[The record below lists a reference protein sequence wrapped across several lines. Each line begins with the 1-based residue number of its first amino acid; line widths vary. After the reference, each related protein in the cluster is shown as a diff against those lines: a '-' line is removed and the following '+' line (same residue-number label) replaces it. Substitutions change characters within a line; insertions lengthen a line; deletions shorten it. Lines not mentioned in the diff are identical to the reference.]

1 MNEKKNQR
9 QASIPAGR
17 PDPFPLGALK
27 QSLRLRAAKGLARKG
42 LLSLRYDGLRV
53 TWQKVTKKIHFGS
66 RYKHLAKQALFSA
79 QELAGQREHQFP
91 RKIKFSIIVPLYNT
105 PERYLRAM
113 IESVLAQTYVCWE
126 LCMADGSDDEHR
138 EAERVC
144 REYAE
149 KDSRIR
155 YRKLEKNR
163 GISGNTNAC
172 LEIAEGDCIGLLDQN
187 DLLHPAALHEVM
199 RAICEKNADFVYTDE
214 SAFHNTP
221 RDAYL
226 PNFKSSFA
234 PDSLRGVNCIGHFTV
249 FKRNL
254 LDEVGLFDPACD
266 GAQDYDMA
274 LRLTE
279 RAERIAHIPE
289 ILYYC
294 RTHAR
299 STAKNA
305 LIRPC
310 VSNAGVR
317 ALEKQLERLG
327 MEGTVETA
335 VPRQGIYHVR
345 YAIKGTPKVSILI
358 TNYEHKKDLKTCLD
372 AVFSKTTWPDYEIF
386 IVENNSSS
394 QEIFDYYAELQREH
408 ENVRVVIWQ
417 GPYNFS
423 AVNNYGAQ
431 YCTGEYLLLLNNDTE
446 VITPDWIQEMLM
458 FGQRPDVGAVGAK
471 LYYRDDTIQHGG
483 IIFGMGGLADH
494 MHKNYKRTS
503 HGYMERLLY
512 AQNLTAVTA
521 ACMLLRRDVW
531 EKMNG
536 LDTDWAVAFND
547 VDLCMR
553 IRQAGYLIVWT
564 PFAELYHDEFKSR
577 GIEDTPEKQARF
589 RSEVLHCQ
597 QRWKKELDK
606 GDPYYNPNL
615 TLDRLDFSAVP
626 VLRPH
631 DAR

>member
-1 MNEKKNQR
+1 MSKRQNIPGMPVFFSPDAMKK
-9 QASIPAGR
+9 A
-17 PDPFPLGALK
+17 
-27 QSLRLRAAKGLARKG
+27 LRLRRAKGLVRKG
-42 LLSLRYDGLRV
+42 LLSLRYDGMSV
-53 TWQKVTKKIHFGS
+53 TWRKATKKIHFGS

-91 RKIKFSIIVPLYNT
+91 REIKFSVIVPLYNT
-105 PERYLRAM
+105 PERFLRAM

-126 LCMADGSDDEHR
+126 LCMADGSDAEHR

-144 REYAE
+144 REYEE
-149 KDSRIR
+149 KDGRIH
-155 YRKLEKNR
+155 YRKLGKSR

-172 LEIAEGDCIGLLDQN
+172 LEMAEGDYIGLLGHN
-187 DLLHPAALHEVM
+187 DLLHPAALYEVM
-199 RAICEKNADFVYTDE
+199 RAICEKSADFVYTDE
-214 SAFHNTP
+214 SAFHSTP

-234 PDSLRGVNCIGHFTV
+234 PDSLRGVNCICHFTV
-249 FKRNL
+249 FKRSL

-266 GAQDYDMA
+266 GAQDYDMV

-279 RAERIAHIPE
+279 KAVHIAHIPE

-299 STAKNA
+299 SKAKNA
-305 LIRPC
+305 WIRPC

-317 ALEKQLERLG
+317 AVEKQLERLG

-335 VPRQGIYHVR
+335 VPEQGIFHVR
-345 YAIKGTPKVSILI
+345 YAIRGTPKVSILI
-358 TNYEHKKDLKTCLD
+358 PNCEHMGDLKTCLD
-372 AVFSKTTWPDYEIF
+372 SVFSKTTWPDYEIV
-386 IVENNSSS
+386 IVENNSTS
-394 QEIFDYYAELQREH
+394 QEIFDYYAGLQREH
-408 ENVRVVIWQ
+408 ENVCVVTWRE
-417 GPYNFS
+417 PYNYS

-458 FGQRPDVGAVGAK
+458 FAQRPDVGAVGAK
-471 LYYRDDTIQHGG
+471 LYYRDDTVQHGG
-483 IIFGMGGLADH
+483 VIFGMGGLADH
-494 MHKNYKRTS
+494 MHKDYKRTDC
-503 HGYMERLLY
+503 GYMGRLLY

-536 LDTDWAVAFND
+536 LDTEWAVAFND

-564 PFAELYHDEFKSR
+564 PFAELYHYEFRSR

-589 RSEVLHCQ
+589 RSEVFRFR
-597 QRWKKELDK
+597 QRWKKELET

-626 VLRPH
+626 VLRQH